1 MYLGLRDFSIQ
12 PEDEQSLDND
22 GMTYILYRE
31 RTEPLCKLELL
42 CLFITSFDF
51 RTDFA
56 VTEEWQ
62 QQQQLQQQQTERN
75 NNNKIL
81 LLKTHTISWL
91 RCPCHLHLHTAV
103 CPHWICW
110 YSGLSHIATRE
121 TLSSSVIFC
130 HWTPVLHDHQSLSAL
145 SFAGSSFRP

>member
-22 GMTYILYRE
+22 EMTDILYRE
-31 RTEPLCKLELL
+31 RTEPLCSLELL

-51 RTDFA
+51 RIDFA
-56 VTEEWQ
+56 LTEEWQ

-75 NNNKIL
+75 NNNEIL

-103 CPHWICW
+103 CPH
-110 YSGLSHIATRE
+110 
-121 TLSSSVIFC
+121 
-130 HWTPVLHDHQSLSAL
+130 
-145 SFAGSSFRP
+145 